1 MAGDLS
7 RPFGDLKGYQFW
19 ALFGVLV
26 ILAARVS
33 MASDIPLGPFTA
45 TLYETAQFRIV
56 VTDLFGFG
64 MVANGYITY
73 RQFVNRSTA

>member
-7 RPFGDLKGYQFW
+7 RPFGDVKGYQFW
-19 ALFGVLV
+19 ALFGVAIILV
-26 ILAARVS
+26 FRVL

-45 TLYETAQFRIV
+45 TLYETSQFRIV
-56 VTDLFGFG
+56 VTDLIGTG
-64 MVANGYITY
+64 IVANGYVTY

>member
-7 RPFGDLKGYQFW
+7 RPFGDVKGYQFW
-19 ALFGVLV
+19 ALFGVFV

-45 TLYETAQFRIV
+45 TLYETVQFNIV
-56 VTDLFGFG
+56 VTDLLGFG

-73 RQFVNRSTA
+73 RQFVNGSTA